1 MRNSFKENILKSNQ
15 NQTKKFYLQNFILFT
30 LQHIWATLGCVKGC
44 NWEACKC
51 PYASCGEISRPYQGT
66 EGIWW

>member
-1 MRNSFKENILKSNQ
+1 MRIGFKENILKSDRPFVAV
-15 NQTKKFYLQNFILFT
+15 TKTKIITFT

-51 PYASCGEISRPYQGT
+51 PYASCGEISRSYQGT